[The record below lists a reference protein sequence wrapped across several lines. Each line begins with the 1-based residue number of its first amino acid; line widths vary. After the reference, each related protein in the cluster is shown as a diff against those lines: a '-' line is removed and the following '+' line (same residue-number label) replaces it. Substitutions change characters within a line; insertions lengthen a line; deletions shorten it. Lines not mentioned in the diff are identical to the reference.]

1 MATFTP
7 HQIENFFKKSEKFF
21 NSHYPILHH
30 DNGLLTKLVG
40 NEGCSGKITYSLI
53 HAIDRHRLIGTI
65 TQDLIKIMCFE
76 SEEANEL
83 AFYYVDL
90 KYKEYCDYMMNL

>member
-1 MATFTP
+1 MGVYS
-7 HQIENFFKKSEKFF
+7 QQQLENFFKKSEKFF
-21 NSHYPILHH
+21 NSHYLIL
-30 DNGLLTKLVG
+30 DEAEGMLTKVLT
-40 NEGCSGKITYSLI
+40 EKMSYSLV
-53 HAIDRHRLIGTI
+53 HSIDRHHLICEI

-76 SEEANEL
+76 SEEANQI

>member
-1 MATFTP
+1 MSTLTS

-21 NSHYPILHH
+21 NSHYPILN
-30 DNGLLTKLVG
+30 DTNGMLTKVLT
-40 NEGCSGKITYSLI
+40 EKTSYSLV
-53 HAIDRHRLIGTI
+53 HAIDRHHLTGDI

-76 SEEANEL
+76 REEAQEL

-90 KYKEYCDYMMNL
+90 KYKEYCNYIMNL